1 MRVLWVILPMLLLQ
15 GCLGLMR
22 SDQPDEPVIGSM
34 SQQRPALEIRPDEV
48 LKTNREQVQAHYNKL
63 LEQDSTQRNVADM
76 RQLAVEASRRVADF
90 ELEQRQEKLFA
101 VNEEVDLQQ
110 ASLEPAIR
118 RYEQLLRSNPDY
130 KNNDRILYQLARANG
145 NAGRLE
151 QAHQVLST
159 LVTTYPQSPHFLEA
173 QFRRAEYLFFKQA
186 YAESAAAYRSVI
198 EGGTDTLFY
207 QRALYKLGWSQY
219 KQQKLGGAVDTFVNL
234 LDNLLADN
242 AQQNGDDALL
252 GDTLRITSMV
262 FSALGGSTA
271 IGDYFTVS
279 GHRPYEYRIYQR
291 LGELYQ
297 EQGRIRDAA
306 QAYLAFVQLDPTHP
320 QAPGLQVRE
329 IEVYAAA
336 GFVGQSWTSKKA
348 FIERYRN
355 DGETWRQLD
364 SGNQVMIN
372 RHLHRY
378 LSELASEA
386 HANAQQLQKSKKRAA
401 KQRQQVYLDEAAHW
415 YRSFITLFPQDE
427 KTGGVNFLL
436 AELLFDQR
444 KFNQAFIE
452 YEKAAYNY
460 PAHDKSAEAGYALLL
475 THARV
480 KKESPEEALV
490 WEKQGIANALR
501 FAESFPQD
509 SRRAQVMVDAA
520 ERLFK
525 LAEYAQ
531 AAEVA
536 RQVIQQQAPAVKD
549 KLILSAWKIAA
560 HASFELAQFAQAEQ
574 GYQEVLQ
581 RLPRRSKQR
590 KDFVER
596 LAAAIYK
603 QGEQE
608 RLTERH
614 DSAAAHFLRVAELT
628 PTASIRATADYDAA
642 ASLIA
647 GKAWS
652 QAVAVLERFERN
664 HPDFPQQADVRKKLA
679 LGYLNTDRP
688 VKAAAAFSQIAKTDQ
703 SPEIRRDAAWQA
715 AELYQKSD
723 ARYDAIRAYKYYV
736 KTFPEPMA
744 QALEGREQLVG
755 LYQQQKEIAK
765 RDYWLRQIIKTDKQ
779 AGDSRTDRSRY
790 LAAKASY
797 ILSEPLFEAFTSV
810 ELRIPLKKSLK
821 QKKKR
826 MKAAIQAYSDLADYQ
841 VADFTTLAT
850 FRMAKIYQHLAHT
863 LIESD
868 RPKGLNEEELEQYE
882 MLLEEQAYP
891 FEEKAIEIY
900 QANADRTTMGIYDEW
915 VRKSFAELAILN
927 PARYAKQERA
937 AEVINVRH

>member
-1 MRVLWVILPMLLLQ
+1 MRVLWVMLPMLLLQ
-15 GCLGLMR
+15 GCLGLTR
-22 SDQPDEPVIGSM
+22 SDRPDEPVIGGM
-34 SQQRPALEIRPDEV
+34 TQQRSALEIRSDEV
-48 LKTNREQVQAHYNKL
+48 LETNREQVQAHYNKL
-63 LEQDSTQRNVADM
+63 LEQDSAQRDVADM
-76 RQLAVEASRRVADF
+76 RQLAIEASRRVADF
-90 ELEQRQEKLFA
+90 ELEQRQERLFA
-101 VNEEVDLQQ
+101 ADEEAELQQ

-118 RYEQLLRSNPDY
+118 RYEQLLQSNPDY
-130 KNNDRILYQLARANG
+130 KNNDHILYQLARANG

-159 LVTTYPQSPHFLEA
+159 LVKTYPQSEHFLEA

-186 YAESAAAYRSVI
+186 YADSAAAYRSVI
-198 EGGTDTLFY
+198 EGGADTPFY
-207 QRALYKLGWSQY
+207 PRALYKLGWSQY
-219 KQQKLGGAVDTFVNL
+219 KQQLLNHAVDTFMSL
-234 LDNLLADN
+234 LDNLLAD
-242 AQQNGDDALL
+242 AKQNGDQALL
-252 GDTLRITSMV
+252 GDTLRISSMV
-262 FSALGGSTA
+262 FAALGGPRA
-271 IGDYFTVS
+271 IGGYFTAS

-329 IEVYAAA
+329 IEVYASA
-336 GFVGQSWTSKKA
+336 GFIGQSWTSKKA

-355 DGETWRQLD
+355 DGRNWQQLD
-364 SGNQVMIN
+364 SDNQEMIN
-372 RHLHRY
+372 QHLHRY

-386 HANAQQLQKSKKRAA
+386 HASAQQLQKSKKRAA
-401 KQRQQVYLDEAAHW
+401 KQRRQVYLDEAAHW
-415 YRSFITLFPQDE
+415 YRTFISLFPQDE

-452 YEKAAYNY
+452 YEKAAYGY
-460 PAHDKSAEAGYALLL
+460 PAHAKSAEAGYALLL
-475 THARV
+475 THTRV
-480 KKESPEEALV
+480 TQASPDEALA

-501 FAESFPQD
+501 FAENFPQD

-531 AAEVA
+531 AADVA
-536 RQVIQQQAPAVKD
+536 RQVIQQQSPVVQD
-549 KLILSAWKIAA
+549 KLILSAWKIVA
-560 HASFELAQFAQAEQ
+560 HASFEQAQFAQAEQ
-574 GYQEVLQ
+574 GYQQVLQ
-581 RLPRRSKQR
+581 RLPTRSKQR

-608 RLTERH
+608 RLAERH
-614 DSAAAHFLRVAELT
+614 DTAAAHFMRVAELT

-652 QAVAVLERFERN
+652 EAVAVLERIERD
-664 HPDFPQQADVRKKLA
+664 HPDFPEQAEVRKKLA
-679 LGYLNTDRP
+679 LGYLNTNQP
-688 VKAAAAFSQIAKTDQ
+688 VKAAGAFSQIAKTDQ

-715 AELYQKSD
+715 AGLYQKSD
-723 ARYDAIRAYKYYV
+723 ASYDAIRAYKYYV

-744 QALEGREQLVG
+744 QALEGREHLVT
-755 LYQQQKEIAK
+755 LYQQQGEVSK

-779 AGDSRTDRSRY
+779 AGESRTDRSRY
-790 LAAKASY
+790 LAAKASFM
-797 ILSEPLFEAFTSV
+797 LSEPLFEAFTHV

-826 MKAAIQAYSDLADYQ
+826 MKAAIEAYSRLADYQ

-850 FRMAKIYQHLAHT
+850 FRMAKIYQHLAHA

-900 QANADRTTMGIYDEW
+900 QVNADRATVGLYDEW
-915 VRKSFAELAILN
+915 VRKSFSELAILN

-937 AEVINVRH
+937 VEVIDVRH